1 MVARKH
7 WYASKYFWISFIVI
21 GALAG
26 LGTYEL
32 FTVRA
37 DKPAYL
43 SGTVDRGD
51 VVLQVACTGS
61 LAAVTTV
68 QVGTQVSGTV
78 AELYADFNS
87 EVKKGQLLA
96 KLDPELFQTQ
106 VQQAEANVRTAEA
119 SLNDDRASI
128 ATAKAN
134 LAKANVDML
143 NMQRKLKIQKELWNQ
158 NLIAQD
164 DLDTAQAAL
173 DASNA
178 ALQAAQAQID
188 SANARYKADEQR
200 LGQAHASLDQAKVNL
215 EHTIITSPIAGTI
228 ISRSIDR
235 GQTVAASFSSPTL
248 FTIGEDLTK
257 MQVSTNID
265 EADMGKIN
273 TGMEATFTVDAYP
286 NETFKGRISQVRL
299 AATTV
304 QNVVTYNAMIDVS
317 NPQLKL
323 KPGMTANVKILI
335 DKAENVLEIP
345 NSAMRFKP
353 NLTDQEMAAAFKQAG
368 EEKFYSQMTAIAA
381 RAAAAPASSATGGM
395 QMGFAQGGAGVGN
408 RNPSAGAAGDS
419 RRSSPEGKSNRDAR
433 GRRIALWVLG
443 EDKTLRPVVVKLG
456 LTDGV
461 HTEITAAKLKEG
473 DKIVIGLENSQA
485 KPAANAATRP
495 PGFGGPGMGGM
506 GRGR

>member
-1 MVARKH
+1 MSKRR
-7 WYASKYFWISFIVI
+7 WYASKYLWTSLVTLSVI
-21 GALAG
+21 GGFGA
-26 LGTYEL
+26 YEF
-32 FTVRA
+32 FTVKA
-37 DKPAYL
+37 DKPTYL
-43 SGTVDRGD
+43 LGTVERGD
-51 VVLQVACTGS
+51 VVLQVACTGT

-119 SLNDDRASI
+119 SLNDDKAAIAS
-128 ATAKAN
+128 AKAN
-134 LAKANVDML
+134 FVKAKVDVL
-143 NMQRKLKIQKELWNQ
+143 DKQRKLKLQNELWEQ
-158 NLIAQD
+158 SLVARD

-173 DASNA
+173 DASIA
-178 ALQAAQAQID
+178 AQDAQQAQID
-188 SANARYKADEQR
+188 SAEARYKADEQR
-200 LGQAHASLDQAKVNL
+200 LGQANASLDQAKVNL
-215 EHTIITSPIAGTI
+215 EHTIITSPISGTI

-265 EADMGKIN
+265 EADVGKIK
-273 TGMEATFTVDAYP
+273 TGMEASFAVDAYP
-286 NETFKGRISQVRL
+286 AETFSGTISQVRL

-335 DKAENVLEIP
+335 DKAGNALKIP
-345 NSAMRFKP
+345 NAALRFKP
-353 NLTDQEMAAAFKQAG
+353 SIPDQEMEVVFRQAG
-368 EEKFYSQMTAIAA
+368 EEKFYNQQKEIAA
-381 RAAAAPASSATGGM
+381 RAGGAGSSASADGM
-395 QMGFAQGGAGVGN
+395 RMGFARMGAPAGAGN
-408 RNPSAGAAGDS
+408 AAAGRSGDL
-419 RRSSPEGKSNRDAR
+419 RRPASEGKPNPGSR
-433 GRRIALWVLG
+433 GRRVALWVLG
-443 EDKTLRPVVVKLG
+443 ADKTLRPVVVKLG

-461 HTEITAAKLKEG
+461 QTEIDPGKLKEG
-473 DKIVIGLENSQA
+473 DKIVIGVEGSQA
-485 KPAANAATRP
+485 KPAANMTTRP

-506 GRGR
+506 GRGMR

>member
-7 WYASKYFWISFIVI
+7 WYARKYLWITLIVI
-21 GALAG
+21 VALAG
-26 LGTYEL
+26 LEAYEVL
-32 FTVRA
+32 TVRA
-37 DKPAYL
+37 DKPTYL
-43 SGTVDRGD
+43 FGTVDRGD
-51 VVLQVACTGS
+51 VITQVACTGT

-128 ATAKAN
+128 AAAKAN
-134 LAKANVDML
+134 LAKANVDVL
-143 NMQRKLKIQKELWNQ
+143 NMQRKLKIQEDLWKQ
-158 NLIAQD
+158 SLVARD
-164 DLDTAQAAL
+164 DLDTAQATL
-173 DASNA
+173 DASKA

-200 LGQAHASLDQAKVNL
+200 LGQAQASLDQTKVNL
-215 EHTIITSPIAGTI
+215 EHTIITSPISGTI

-265 EADMGKIN
+265 EADVGKIR
-273 TGMEATFTVDAYP
+273 TGMEASFIVDAYP
-286 NETFKGRISQVRL
+286 NETFSGVISQVRL

-323 KPGMTANVKILI
+323 KPGMTANVKII
-335 DKAENVLEIP
+335 INKAENVLTIP
-345 NSAMRFKP
+345 NSAMRLKP
-353 NLTDQEMAAAFKQAG
+353 KMSDQEMEAAFKQAG
-368 EEKFYSQMTAIAA
+368 EEKYYNQLKAMAA
-381 RAAAAPASSATGGM
+381 RTAGAQPEAQSGAGGRMGFSGAPGGMSNRNASSGRTGD
-395 QMGFAQGGAGVGN
+395 
-408 RNPSAGAAGDS
+408 NP
-419 RRSSPEGKSNRDAR
+419 RLSPENRPNANAR
-433 GRRIALWVLG
+433 GRRVALWVLD
-443 EDKTLRPVVVKLG
+443 EDKMLRPYVVKLG

-461 HTEITAAKLKEG
+461 RTEIEPGKLKEG
-473 DKIVIGLENSQA
+473 DKIVIGLENA
-485 KPAANAATRP
+485 EVRPASNVATRP
-495 PGFGGPGMGGM
+495 PGFGGPGMGRM
-506 GRGR
+506 R